1 MNAFQQSASG
11 SYGGGTVQGEPDV
24 VVPPSNFAQVGPC
37 LYRSALPILRNFP
50 FVRALNLT
58 TAIILTEEKPL
69 RSLSNFF
76 TEHGVRVAHTGRT
89 HWPSGAGKGGG
100 VGGGSS
106 GNSWKPIEDDV
117 VKDTLELVL
126 DARNYP
132 ILVCDVAG
140 VHDVGMVI
148 ACLRRLQKWN
158 LNSVVHEYRSFI
170 TSTVKSRVVDELF
183 IELFDID
190 LVALPEIEHTPSWF
204 AHSLYME
211 RAEKEQI
218 IQLTRN
224 GLIDEAGSLIQ
235 AETGTPAFQV
245 HYFSTAAPL
254 NSERSKTS
262 PRIKTI

>member
-1 MNAFQQSASG
+1 MNTFQQSAS
-11 SYGGGTVQGEPDV
+11 SSCGGGTVQGEPDV
-24 VVPPSNFAQVGPC
+24 VVPPSNFAQVAPC
-37 LYRSALPILRNFP
+37 LYRSALPTARNFP

-69 RSLSNFF
+69 RSVSNFF
-76 TEHGVRVAHTGRT
+76 EEHGVRVAHTGRT
-89 HWPSGAGKGGG
+89 HWRSDGGRGGG
-100 VGGGSS
+100 VGGGNS

-117 VKDTLELVL
+117 VKDTLELIL

-140 VHDVGMVI
+140 VHDVGMVV

-170 TSTVKSRVVDELF
+170 TPTVKSRVVDELF

-190 LVALPEIEHTPSWF
+190 LVALPAIMNAPAWF
-204 AHSLYME
+204 ARSVYAE
-211 RAEKEQI
+211 RAEEEHFLH
-218 IQLTRN
+218 LTKN
-224 GLIDEAGSLIQ
+224 GLVDQAGALKNVDNS
-235 AETGTPAFQV
+235 TPAFQV

-254 NSERSKTS
+254 NSERPKTS
-262 PRIKTI
+262 PRIETI